1 MKKKSLMAQNNLVR
15 AGVMGGNDGILSV
28 AGIIIGVAGAGQ
40 SLSAVM
46 LSGFAGTLAGMVS
59 MAMGEYVSVESS
71 RDAQDRA
78 RKEESALLEA
88 DYNKEFNFVKEKY
101 QADGIS
107 ADMALQATK
116 EMMAKDPLET
126 LVRERY
132 GFSLNSKVS
141 AGGAAIVSFFAFPT
155 GAAFPMVLMGLAKPE
170 WRIMAT
176 FLAVLV
182 ALLLTGYLA
191 AVINGANRVK
201 GALRNLVSGILTMAV
216 TLAIGSLFR

>member
-28 AGIIIGVAGAGQ
+28 AGIIIGVAGANQGLD
-40 SLSAVM
+40 SVM
-46 LSGFAGTLAGMVS
+46 LAGFAGTLAGMVS
-59 MAMGEYVSVESS
+59 MAMGEYVSVKSS
-71 RDAQDRA
+71 RDAQDKA
-78 RKEESALLEA
+78 RKTESVRLQNNY
-88 DYNKEFNFVKEKY
+88 DKEFAFVKEKY
-101 QADGIS
+101 QNDGIS
-107 ADMALQATK
+107 PALALQATK
-116 EMMAKDPLET
+116 EMMAQDPLET
-126 LVRERY
+126 VVRERY

-141 AGGAAIVSFFAFPT
+141 AGGAAIVSFVAFPT
-155 GAAFPMVLMGLAKPE
+155 GAAFPMTLMALASAQ

-201 GALRNLVSGILTMAV
+201 GAVRNLVSGILTMAV
-216 TLAIGSLFR
+216 TLIIGSLFR